1 MGQGLR
7 KLPDVFFSK
16 NSSGSGG
23 RGVLKIYIGVV
34 IGFCIGLF
42 FRLPNSSNIQTST
55 DNNVGSA
62 ITESTYLGIM
72 ELECLDIQVDNDVH
86 NRVIPLQSDVDKCLI
101 YEPPKSTFVELVL
114 NTVVGTPLQ
123 GKCNGGK
130 GGCSKYAAYVEEER
144 LYGNDWPPFGYT
156 MIGKKRLDNF
166 RCAIHEVDK
175 NNIPGKRKEKLLVAL
190 AKAKSIG
197 KKQILRCRFF
207 ANTIIF
213 SHFVLFGRCNY

>member
-1 MGQGLR
+1 M
-7 KLPDVFFSK
+7 
-16 NSSGSGG
+16 
-23 RGVLKIYIGVV
+23 LKIYIGVV

-55 DNNVGSA
+55 DNNDGSA
-62 ITESTYLGIM
+62 ITKTKSTDLGIM
-72 ELECLDIQVDNDVH
+72 ECLDIQVDNDVH
-86 NRVIPLQSDVDKCLI
+86 NRVIPLQSDIDKCLI
-101 YEPPKSTFVELVL
+101 YEPPKSAFVELIL

-123 GKCNGGK
+123 GKCNGGE
-130 GGCSKYAAYVEEER
+130 GGCSKYATYVEEER

-190 AKAKSIG
+190 AKAKSIE
-197 KKQILRCRFF
+197 KNK
-207 ANTIIF
+207 
-213 SHFVLFGRCNY
+213 S